1 MYIKRLVN
9 EILPKHKGFEELDEF
24 NTPAYSG
31 SIYELNYYIT
41 VELINIV
48 KGNVLEL

>member
-1 MYIKRLVN
+1 MYIKRIVN
-9 EILPKHKGFEELDEF
+9 EILPKHKGFEELDEP

-31 SIYELNYYIT
+31 SFYEINYYIS

-48 KGNVLEL
+48 KK